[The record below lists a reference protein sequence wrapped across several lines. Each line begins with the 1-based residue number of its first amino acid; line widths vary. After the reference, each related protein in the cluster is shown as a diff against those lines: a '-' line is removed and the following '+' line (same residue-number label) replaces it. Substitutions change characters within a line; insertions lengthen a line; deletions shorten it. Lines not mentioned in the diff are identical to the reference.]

1 MKKLLLL
8 LLLAFLGTGKV
19 HSQAGTEF
27 WFGFMENFG
36 NTNNLHM
43 VVFIATDRPVSGTIS
58 VPLGG
63 YNQSFT
69 IVADSVFEIELPA
82 TTVMHVGSE
91 IIENKGVHI
100 ITSDSVLVYILNT
113 RSNSGDGTS
122 ILPIQKLGINYSVL
136 NYYSRDLGIP
146 GHSEFLIVAPF
157 DSTSIVIESADT
169 TVSGNLPGMP
179 ISIVLNSGQSYQVQ
193 NGDGDLTGSEITSSL
208 PIAVFAG
215 AKAAEIPSGPGMP
228 GLTALDHLCEQMIS
242 INNWSTEFVSVP
254 LLQRDSGDTFRI
266 LAIEDT
272 TIININ
278 GIVTDTLNKGVFL
291 ESILTSSSLISTN
304 KPVSVAQY
312 ANSLSFDN
320 TTGDPFEII
329 LLPAANSYKKTYF
342 KTYYNS
348 PISNFDF
355 LVNIITKNSATSL
368 VYFDGL
374 QILPSSFI
382 PISGSDFSYAS
393 FQVADGTHRIESDSG
408 FVAYYYAF
416 DDTDSYGMALTGYSD
431 NNLTGLPQPQEEE
444 MNLKLF
450 PNPANKILSISL
462 PFSSLKESSLTLK
475 VSDVNGKELINRN
488 MVSSLNI
495 SMDVSDLSSGIYFLV
510 LSDNNNKIIG
520 KSKFCIQR

>member
-1 MKKLLLL
+1 
-8 LLLAFLGTGKV
+8 
-19 HSQAGTEF
+19 
-27 WFGFMENFG
+27 
-36 NTNNLHM
+36 M

-69 IVADSVFEIELPA
+69 IAADSVFEIELPA

-91 IIENKGVHI
+91 IIESKGVHI

-113 RSNSGDGTS
+113 RSNSSDGTS
-122 ILPIQKLGINYSVL
+122 ILPIQNLGISYSVL

-157 DSTSIVIESADT
+157 DSTSIVIESSDT

-228 GLTALDHLCEQMIS
+228 GLTASDHLFEQMIS
-242 INNWSTEFVSVP
+242 INNWGDSFVTAP
-254 LLQRDSGDTFRI
+254 LMQRDSGDTFRI
-266 LAIEDT
+266 LSMNDS

-278 GIVTDTLNKGVFL
+278 GIIIDTLNSGVFW
-291 ESILTSSSLISTN
+291 ESIITSPSIITTT
-304 KPVSVAQY
+304 KPVNVAQF

-320 TTGDPFEII
+320 TTGYPFEM
-329 LLPAANSYKKTYF
+329 LLFPASYSYKKTYF

-348 PISNFDF
+348 PVSNFDF
-355 LVNIITKNSATSL
+355 SVNIITKSSSISSVFMDGTQVLASA
-368 VYFDGL
+368 FDT
-374 QILPSSFI
+374 
-382 PISGSDFSYAS
+382 ISGSDFSYAS
-393 FQVADGTHRIESDSG
+393 FQVTDGTHKIESDSG

-416 DDTDSYGMALTGYSD
+416 DDTDSYGLALTGYSD
-431 NNLTGLPQPQEEE
+431 QNLTGLSQSQAEM

-450 PNPANKILSISL
+450 PNPVDEILFFSL
-462 PFSSLKESSLTLK
+462 PFSPLKESLLNVK
-475 VSDVNGKELINRN
+475 IWDVNGREVLSKN
-488 MVSSLNI
+488 VSNSLTI
-495 SMDVSDLSSGIYFLV
+495 SVDVSALNSGIYFLV
-510 LSDNNNKIIG
+510 LSDISKKVIG
-520 KSKFCIQR
+520 KSKFCVNRR